1 MLITHQHAAKQ
12 QARLLANPKSKFTNL
27 FAEFPREV
35 GVLVFASFFV
45 AVGFGI
51 IAPTLPLFA
60 RSFGVNNAQVGA
72 ILSAFAF
79 ARFASGLISGKLV
92 DHFGERI
99 VYSCGIGFVSL
110 TSFAAG
116 MAQNYEQLL
125 IFRAV
130 GGFGSSMFSV
140 AAGSILLRAVA
151 DHQRARAQSLYNGSF
166 LVGMMAG
173 PVVGGA
179 LSGFSL
185 RAPLLIYGFLLIGA
199 STSGAVLLRNS
210 ELAAK
215 PTKKEE
221 RDSVTLRAAL
231 SLKPYRSA
239 LIISF
244 ITSWVLFGM
253 SRSILPLF
261 LVEQIKVSPSFMGLG
276 FTVTTIINGLLLLK
290 AGKLSDLKGR
300 RFAAVIGTSLTLLF
314 ILALTVTTKPWM
326 FIVASI
332 IVGIGGAFV
341 STTPSAIVGDV
352 LQGKGGQVIGLFQMA
367 GDAGA
372 MVAPLILGFIAD
384 SSGYRPAFAVTALL
398 MLCAVLVAI
407 KLPETRSSH
416 LGQSRNEVINPVR
429 EE

>member
-1 MLITHQHAAKQ
+1 MKNL
-12 QARLLANPKSKFTNL
+12 KSKVNNPFS
-27 FAEFPREV
+27 EFPREV

-51 IAPTLPLFA
+51 ISPTLPLFA
-60 RSFGVNNAQVGA
+60 RSFGVNHAQVGA
-72 ILSAFAF
+72 ILAAFAF
-79 ARFASGLISGKLV
+79 ARFATGLISGKLV
-92 DHFGERI
+92 DHFGERL
-99 VYSCGIGFVSL
+99 VYSFGIGFVSI

-116 MAQNYEQLL
+116 FAQSYEQLL

-140 AAGSILLRAVA
+140 AAGSILLRAVDD
-151 DHQRARAQSLYNGSF
+151 DHRARAQSLYNGSF

-185 RAPLLIYGFLLIGA
+185 RAPMIIYGFLLIGA
-199 STSGAVLLRNS
+199 SASGAFLLRNS
-210 ELAAK
+210 TLAAK
-215 PTKKEE
+215 PTATQE
-221 RDSVTLRAAL
+221 RETITLRSAL
-231 SLKPYRSA
+231 ALKPYRSA

-261 LVEQIKVSPSFMGLG
+261 MVEEIKVSPSFMGLG
-276 FTVTTIINGLLLLK
+276 FTISTVINGIFLMK
-290 AGKLSDLKGR
+290 AGKLSDINGR
-300 RFAAVIGTSLTLLF
+300 RYSAVIGTSFLTLF
-314 ILALTVTTKPWM
+314 ILALALTTEPWM
-326 FIVASI
+326 FLAASV
-332 IVGIGGAFV
+332 IVGFGGAFL

-352 LQGKGGQVIGLFQMA
+352 LEGKGGQVIGLFQMA

-372 MVAPLILGFIAD
+372 MVAPLILGAIAD
-384 SSGYRPAFAVTALL
+384 GYGYRPAFLVTAAL
-398 MLCAVLVAI
+398 MLVAVAVSI

-416 LGQSRNEVINPVR
+416 LGQSSK
-429 EE
+429 

>member
-1 MLITHQHAAKQ
+1 MRNL
-12 QARLLANPKSKFTNL
+12 KSKFNNP

-51 IAPTLPLFA
+51 ISPTLPLFA
-60 RSFGVNNAQVGA
+60 RSFGVNHAQVGA
-72 ILSAFAF
+72 ILAAFAF
-79 ARFASGLISGKLV
+79 ARFATGLISGKLV
-92 DHFGERI
+92 DHFGERL
-99 VYSCGIGFVSL
+99 VYSFGIGFVSI

-116 MAQNYEQLL
+116 FAQSYEQLL

-140 AAGSILLRAVA
+140 AAGSILLRAVDD
-151 DHQRARAQSLYNGSF
+151 DHRARVQSLYNGSF
-166 LVGMMAG
+166 LIGMMAG

-185 RAPLLIYGFLLIGA
+185 RAPMIIYGFLLIGA
-199 STSGAVLLRNS
+199 SASGAFLLRNS
-210 ELAAK
+210 TLAAK
-215 PTKKEE
+215 PTATQE
-221 RDSVTLRAAL
+221 RNTITLRSAL
-231 SLKPYRSA
+231 ALKPYRSA

-261 LVEQIKVSPSFMGLG
+261 MVEEIKVSPSFMGLG
-276 FTVTTIINGLLLLK
+276 FTISTVINGIFLMK
-290 AGKLSDLKGR
+290 AGKLSDVNGR
-300 RFAAVIGTSLTLLF
+300 RYSAVIGTSFLTLF
-314 ILALTVTTKPWM
+314 ILALALTTEPWM
-326 FIVASI
+326 FLAASV
-332 IVGIGGAFV
+332 IVGFGGAFL

-352 LQGKGGQVIGLFQMA
+352 LEGKGGQVIGLFQMA

-372 MVAPLILGFIAD
+372 MVAPLILGAIAD
-384 SSGYRPAFAVTALL
+384 GYGYRPAFLVSAAL
-398 MLCAVLVAI
+398 MLVAVAVSI

-416 LGQSRNEVINPVR
+416 LGQSSK
-429 EE
+429 

>member
-1 MLITHQHAAKQ
+1 MRNL
-12 QARLLANPKSKFTNL
+12 KSKFNNP

-51 IAPTLPLFA
+51 ISPTLPLFA
-60 RSFGVNNAQVGA
+60 RSFGVNHAQVGA
-72 ILSAFAF
+72 ILAAFAF
-79 ARFASGLISGKLV
+79 ARFATGLISGKLV
-92 DHFGERI
+92 DHFGERL
-99 VYSCGIGFVSL
+99 VYSFGIGFVSI

-116 MAQNYEQLL
+116 FAQSYEQLL

-140 AAGSILLRAVA
+140 AAGSILLRAV
-151 DHQRARAQSLYNGSF
+151 DDNHRARAQSLYNGSF
-166 LVGMMAG
+166 LIGMMAG

-185 RAPLLIYGFLLIGA
+185 RAPMIIYGFLLIGA
-199 STSGAVLLRNS
+199 SASGAFLLRNS
-210 ELAAK
+210 TLAAK
-215 PTKKEE
+215 PTATQE
-221 RDSVTLRAAL
+221 RNTITLRSAL
-231 SLKPYRSA
+231 ALKPYRSA

-261 LVEQIKVSPSFMGLG
+261 MVEEIKVSPSFMGLG
-276 FTVTTIINGLLLLK
+276 FTISTVINGIFLMK
-290 AGKLSDLKGR
+290 AGKLSDINGR
-300 RFAAVIGTSLTLLF
+300 RYSAVIGTSFLTLF
-314 ILALTVTTKPWM
+314 ILALALTTEPWM
-326 FIVASI
+326 FLAASV
-332 IVGIGGAFV
+332 IVGFGGAFL

-352 LQGKGGQVIGLFQMA
+352 LEGKGGQVIGLFQMA

-372 MVAPLILGFIAD
+372 MVAPLILGAIAD
-384 SSGYRPAFAVTALL
+384 GYGYRPAFLVSAAL
-398 MLCAVLVAI
+398 MLVAVAVSI

-416 LGQSRNEVINPVR
+416 LGQSSK
-429 EE
+429 

>member
-1 MLITHQHAAKQ
+1 MKL
-12 QARLLANPKSKFTNL
+12 QARRLVKKLTDKFTNP

-51 IAPTLPLFA
+51 ISPTLPLFA

-92 DHFGERI
+92 DHFGERL
-99 VYSCGIGFVSL
+99 VYSFGIGFVSL

-116 MAQNYEQLL
+116 MAQNYSQLL

-130 GGFGSSMFSV
+130 GGLGSSMFSV
-140 AAGSILLRAVA
+140 AAGSILLRAVDD
-151 DHQRARAQSLYNGSF
+151 DHRARAQSLYNGSF
-166 LVGMMAG
+166 LIGMMAG
-173 PVVGGA
+173 PVVGGV

-185 RAPLLIYGFLLIGA
+185 RAPLIIYGFLLIGA

-210 ELAAK
+210 TLAAK
-215 PTKKEE
+215 PTTKQE
-221 RDSVTLRAAL
+221 RETVTLKSAL
-231 SLKPYRSA
+231 ALKPYRYA

-261 LVEQIKVSPSFMGLG
+261 MVEEIKVTPSFMGLG
-276 FTVTTIINGLLLLK
+276 FTITTIINGGLLLK

-300 RFAAVIGTSLTLLF
+300 RFAAVIGSSFLTLS
-314 ILALTVTTKPWM
+314 ILAYALTTHPWM
-326 FIVASI
+326 FIAASAI
-332 IVGIGGAFV
+332 IGFGGAFL
-341 STTPSAIVGDV
+341 STTPSSIVGDV
-352 LQGKGGQVIGLFQMA
+352 LEGKGGQVIGLFQMS

-372 MVAPLILGFIAD
+372 MVAPIILGTIAD
-384 SSGYRPAFAVTALL
+384 HYGFRPAFLTSAVL
-398 MLCAVLVAI
+398 MSLAVLVAT
-407 KLPETRSSH
+407 KLPETRASH
-416 LGQSRNEVINPVR
+416 LRTI
-429 EE
+429 

>member
-1 MLITHQHAAKQ
+1 MRNL
-12 QARLLANPKSKFTNL
+12 KSKFNNP

-51 IAPTLPLFA
+51 ISPTLPLFA
-60 RSFGVNNAQVGA
+60 RSFGVNHAQVGA
-72 ILSAFAF
+72 ILAAFAF
-79 ARFASGLISGKLV
+79 ARFATGLISGKLV
-92 DHFGERI
+92 DHFGERL
-99 VYSCGIGFVSL
+99 VYSFGIGFVSI

-116 MAQNYEQLL
+116 FAQNYEQLL

-140 AAGSILLRAVA
+140 AAGSILLRAVDD
-151 DHQRARAQSLYNGSF
+151 DHRASAQSLYNGSF

-185 RAPLLIYGFLLIGA
+185 RAPMIIYGFLLIGA
-199 STSGAVLLRNS
+199 SASGAFLLRNS
-210 ELAAK
+210 TLAAK
-215 PTKKEE
+215 PTATQE
-221 RDSVTLRAAL
+221 RNTITLRSAL
-231 SLKPYRSA
+231 ALKPYRSA

-261 LVEQIKVSPSFMGLG
+261 MVEEIKVSPSFMGLG
-276 FTVTTIINGLLLLK
+276 FTISTVINGIFLMK
-290 AGKLSDLKGR
+290 AGKLSDVNGR
-300 RFAAVIGTSLTLLF
+300 RYSAVIGTSFLTLF
-314 ILALTVTTKPWM
+314 ILALALTTEPWM
-326 FIVASI
+326 FLAASV
-332 IVGIGGAFV
+332 IVGFGGAFL

-352 LQGKGGQVIGLFQMA
+352 LEGKGGQVIGLFQMA

-372 MVAPLILGFIAD
+372 MVAPLILGAIAD
-384 SSGYRPAFAVTALL
+384 GYGYRPAFLVSAAL
-398 MLCAVLVAI
+398 MLVAVAVSI

-416 LGQSRNEVINPVR
+416 LGQSSK
-429 EE
+429 

>member
-1 MLITHQHAAKQ
+1 MKNL
-12 QARLLANPKSKFTNL
+12 KSKFNNP

-51 IAPTLPLFA
+51 ISPTLPLFA
-60 RSFGVNNAQVGA
+60 RSFGVNHAQVGA
-72 ILSAFAF
+72 ILAAFAF
-79 ARFASGLISGKLV
+79 ARFATGLISGKLV
-92 DHFGERI
+92 DHFGERLI
-99 VYSCGIGFVSL
+99 YSFGIGFVSI

-116 MAQNYEQLL
+116 FAQSYEQLL

-140 AAGSILLRAVA
+140 AAGSILLRAVDD
-151 DHQRARAQSLYNGSF
+151 DHRARAQSLYNGSF

-185 RAPLLIYGFLLIGA
+185 RAPLIIYGFLLIGA
-199 STSGAVLLRNS
+199 SASGAFLLRNS
-210 ELAAK
+210 TLAAK
-215 PTKKEE
+215 PTASQE
-221 RDSVTLRAAL
+221 RETISLRSAL
-231 SLKPYRSA
+231 ALKPYRSA

-244 ITSWVLFGM
+244 ITAWVLFGM

-261 LVEQIKVSPSFMGLG
+261 MVEEIKVSPSFMGLG
-276 FTVTTIINGLLLLK
+276 FTISTVINGIFLMK
-290 AGKLSDLKGR
+290 AGKLSDINGR
-300 RFAAVIGTSLTLLF
+300 RYSAVIGTSFLTLF
-314 ILALTVTTKPWM
+314 ILALAVTTEPWM
-326 FIVASI
+326 FLAASV
-332 IVGIGGAFV
+332 IVGFGGAFL

-352 LQGKGGQVIGLFQMA
+352 LEGKGGQVIGLFQMA

-372 MVAPLILGFIAD
+372 MVAPLILGAIAD
-384 SSGYRPAFAVTALL
+384 GYGYRPAFLVTAAL
-398 MLCAVLVAI
+398 MLVAVAVSI

-416 LGQSRNEVINPVR
+416 LGQSSK
-429 EE
+429 

>member
-1 MLITHQHAAKQ
+1 MKNL
-12 QARLLANPKSKFTNL
+12 KSKVNNP
-27 FAEFPREV
+27 FAEFPREA

-51 IAPTLPLFA
+51 ISPTLPLFA
-60 RSFGVNNAQVGA
+60 RSFGVNHAQVGA
-72 ILSAFAF
+72 ILAAFAF
-79 ARFASGLISGKLV
+79 ARFATGLISGKLV
-92 DHFGERI
+92 DHFGERL
-99 VYSCGIGFVSL
+99 VYSFGIGFVSI

-116 MAQNYEQLL
+116 FAQSYEQLL

-140 AAGSILLRAVA
+140 AAGSILLRAVDD
-151 DHQRARAQSLYNGSF
+151 DHRARAQSLYNGSF

-185 RAPLLIYGFLLIGA
+185 RAPMIIYGFLLIGA
-199 STSGAVLLRNS
+199 SASGAFLLRNS
-210 ELAAK
+210 TLAAK
-215 PTKKEE
+215 PTATQE
-221 RDSVTLRAAL
+221 RETITLRSAL
-231 SLKPYRSA
+231 ALKPYRSA

-261 LVEQIKVSPSFMGLG
+261 MVEEIKVSPSFMGLG
-276 FTVTTIINGLLLLK
+276 FTISTVINGIFLMK
-290 AGKLSDLKGR
+290 AGKLSDINGR
-300 RFAAVIGTSLTLLF
+300 RYSAVIGTSFLTLF
-314 ILALTVTTKPWM
+314 ILALALTTEPWM
-326 FIVASI
+326 FLAASV
-332 IVGIGGAFV
+332 IVGFGGAFL

-352 LQGKGGQVIGLFQMA
+352 LEGKGGQVIGLFQMA

-372 MVAPLILGFIAD
+372 MVAPLILGAIAD
-384 SSGYRPAFAVTALL
+384 GYGYHPAFLVTAAL
-398 MLCAVLVAI
+398 MLVAVAVSI

-416 LGQSRNEVINPVR
+416 LGQSSK
-429 EE
+429 

>member
-1 MLITHQHAAKQ
+1 MKNL
-12 QARLLANPKSKFTNL
+12 KSKFNNP

-51 IAPTLPLFA
+51 ISPTLPLFA
-60 RSFGVNNAQVGA
+60 RSFGVNHAQVGA
-72 ILSAFAF
+72 ILAAFAF
-79 ARFASGLISGKLV
+79 ARFATGLISGKLV
-92 DHFGERI
+92 DHFGERLI
-99 VYSCGIGFVSL
+99 YSFGIGFVSI

-116 MAQNYEQLL
+116 FAQSYEQLL

-140 AAGSILLRAVA
+140 AAGSILLRAVDD
-151 DHQRARAQSLYNGSF
+151 DHRARAQSLYNGSF

-185 RAPLLIYGFLLIGA
+185 RAPMIIYGFLLIGA
-199 STSGAVLLRNS
+199 SASGAFLLRNS
-210 ELAAK
+210 TLAAK
-215 PTKKEE
+215 PTASQE
-221 RDSVTLRAAL
+221 RETISLRSAL
-231 SLKPYRSA
+231 ALKPYRSA

-244 ITSWVLFGM
+244 ITAWVLFGM

-261 LVEQIKVSPSFMGLG
+261 MVEEIKVSPSFMGLG
-276 FTVTTIINGLLLLK
+276 FTISTVINGIFLMK
-290 AGKLSDLKGR
+290 AGKLSDINGR
-300 RFAAVIGTSLTLLF
+300 RYSAVIGTSFLTLF
-314 ILALTVTTKPWM
+314 ILALAVTTEPWM
-326 FIVASI
+326 FLAASV
-332 IVGIGGAFV
+332 IVGFGGAFL

-352 LQGKGGQVIGLFQMA
+352 LEGKGGQVIGLFQMA

-372 MVAPLILGFIAD
+372 MVAPLILGAIAD
-384 SSGYRPAFAVTALL
+384 GYGYRPAFLATAAL
-398 MLCAVLVAI
+398 MLVAVAVSI

-416 LGQSRNEVINPVR
+416 LGQSSK
-429 EE
+429 

>member
-1 MLITHQHAAKQ
+1 MK
-12 QARLLANPKSKFTNL
+12 NKFTNP

-51 IAPTLPLFA
+51 ISPTLPLFA
-60 RSFGVNNAQVGA
+60 RSFGVNHAQVGA
-72 ILSAFAF
+72 ILAAFAF
-79 ARFASGLISGKLV
+79 ARFATGLISGKLV
-92 DHFGERI
+92 DHFGERL
-99 VYSCGIGFVSL
+99 VYSFGIGFVSI

-116 MAQNYEQLL
+116 FAQSYEQLL

-140 AAGSILLRAVA
+140 AAGSILLRAVDD
-151 DHQRARAQSLYNGSF
+151 DHRARAQSLYNGSF

-185 RAPLLIYGFLLIGA
+185 RAPMIIYGFLLIGA
-199 STSGAVLLRNS
+199 SASGAFLLRNS
-210 ELAAK
+210 TLAAK
-215 PTKKEE
+215 PTATQE
-221 RDSVTLRAAL
+221 RNTITLRSAL
-231 SLKPYRSA
+231 ALKPYRSA

-261 LVEQIKVSPSFMGLG
+261 MVEEIKVSPSFMGLG
-276 FTVTTIINGLLLLK
+276 FTISTVINGIFLMK
-290 AGKLSDLKGR
+290 AGKLSDINGR
-300 RFAAVIGTSLTLLF
+300 RYSAVIGTSFLTLF
-314 ILALTVTTKPWM
+314 ILALALTTEPWM
-326 FIVASI
+326 FLAASV
-332 IVGIGGAFV
+332 IVGFGGAFL

-352 LQGKGGQVIGLFQMA
+352 LEGKGGQVIGLFQMA

-372 MVAPLILGFIAD
+372 MVAPLILGAIAD
-384 SSGYRPAFAVTALL
+384 GYGYRPAFLVSAAL
-398 MLCAVLVAI
+398 MLVAVAVSI

-416 LGQSRNEVINPVR
+416 LGQSSK
-429 EE
+429 

>member
-1 MLITHQHAAKQ
+1 MKQ
-12 QARLLANPKSKFTNL
+12 QVRLSGNSKAKEISVKNKFTNP

-51 IAPTLPLFA
+51 ISPTLPLFA
-60 RSFGVNNAQVGA
+60 RSFGVSHAQVGA
-72 ILSAFAF
+72 ILAAFAF
-79 ARFASGLISGKLV
+79 ARFATGLISGKLV
-92 DHFGERI
+92 DHFGERL
-99 VYSCGIGFVSL
+99 VYSFGIGFVSV

-116 MAQNYEQLL
+116 FAQNYDQLL

-140 AAGSILLRAVA
+140 AAGSILLRAVDD
-151 DHQRARAQSLYNGSF
+151 DHRARAQSLYNGSF
-166 LVGMMAG
+166 LIGMMAG

-185 RAPLLIYGFLLIGA
+185 RAPMIIYGFLLIGA
-199 STSGAVLLRNS
+199 SASGAFLLRNS
-210 ELAAK
+210 ALAAK
-215 PTKKEE
+215 PTAKEE
-221 RDSVTLRAAL
+221 RETITLKSAL
-231 SLKPYRSA
+231 ALKAYRSA

-261 LVEQIKVSPSFMGLG
+261 MVEEIKVSPSFMGLG
-276 FTVTTIINGLLLLK
+276 FTISTIINGVFLLK
-290 AGKLSDLKGR
+290 AGKLSDLNGR
-300 RFAAVIGTSLTLLF
+300 RYSAVLGTSFLTLF
-314 ILALTVTTKPWM
+314 ILALALTTKPWM
-326 FIVASI
+326 FIAASV
-332 IVGIGGAFV
+332 IVGFGGAFL

-352 LQGKGGQVIGLFQMA
+352 LEGKGGQVIGLFQMA

-372 MVAPLILGFIAD
+372 MVAPLILGAIAD
-384 SSGYRPAFAVTALL
+384 GYGYRPAFLISAAL
-398 MLCAVLVAI
+398 MLVAVAVSI

-416 LGQSRNEVINPVR
+416 LGQSS
-429 EE
+429 

>member
-1 MLITHQHAAKQ
+1 MRNL
-12 QARLLANPKSKFTNL
+12 KSKFNNP

-51 IAPTLPLFA
+51 ISPTLPLFA
-60 RSFGVNNAQVGA
+60 RSFGVNHAQVGA
-72 ILSAFAF
+72 ILAAFAF
-79 ARFASGLISGKLV
+79 ARFATGLISGKLV
-92 DHFGERI
+92 DHFGERL
-99 VYSCGIGFVSL
+99 VYSFGIGFVSI

-116 MAQNYEQLL
+116 FAQSYEQLL

-140 AAGSILLRAVA
+140 AAGSILLRAV
-151 DHQRARAQSLYNGSF
+151 DDNHRARAQSLYNGSF
-166 LVGMMAG
+166 LIGMMAG

-185 RAPLLIYGFLLIGA
+185 RAPMIIYGFLLIGA
-199 STSGAVLLRNS
+199 SASGAFLLRNS
-210 ELAAK
+210 TLAAK
-215 PTKKEE
+215 PTATQE
-221 RDSVTLRAAL
+221 RNTITLRSAL
-231 SLKPYRSA
+231 ALKPYRSA

-261 LVEQIKVSPSFMGLG
+261 MVEEIKVSPSFMGLG
-276 FTVTTIINGLLLLK
+276 FTISTVINGIFLMK
-290 AGKLSDLKGR
+290 AGKLSDINGR
-300 RFAAVIGTSLTLLF
+300 RYSAVIGTSFLTLF
-314 ILALTVTTKPWM
+314 ILALALTTEPWM
-326 FIVASI
+326 FLAASV
-332 IVGIGGAFV
+332 IVGFGGAFL

-352 LQGKGGQVIGLFQMA
+352 LEGKGGQVIGLFQMA

-372 MVAPLILGFIAD
+372 MVAPLILGAIAD
-384 SSGYRPAFAVTALL
+384 GYGYRPAFLVSAAL
-398 MLCAVLVAI
+398 MLVAVAVSI

-416 LGQSRNEVINPVR
+416 LGQSSNN
-429 EE
+429 

>member
-1 MLITHQHAAKQ
+1 MKNL
-12 QARLLANPKSKFTNL
+12 KSKVNNPFS
-27 FAEFPREV
+27 EFPREV

-51 IAPTLPLFA
+51 ISPTLPLFA
-60 RSFGVNNAQVGA
+60 RSFGVNHAQVVA
-72 ILSAFAF
+72 ILAAFAF
-79 ARFASGLISGKLV
+79 ARFATGLISGKLV
-92 DHFGERI
+92 DHFGERL
-99 VYSCGIGFVSL
+99 VYSFGIGFVSI

-116 MAQNYEQLL
+116 FAQSYEQLL

-140 AAGSILLRAVA
+140 AAGSILLRAVDD
-151 DHQRARAQSLYNGSF
+151 DHRARAQSLYNGSF

-185 RAPLLIYGFLLIGA
+185 RAPMIIYGFLLIGA
-199 STSGAVLLRNS
+199 SASGAFLLRNS
-210 ELAAK
+210 TLAAK
-215 PTKKEE
+215 PTATQE
-221 RDSVTLRAAL
+221 RETITLRSAL
-231 SLKPYRSA
+231 ALKPYRSA

-261 LVEQIKVSPSFMGLG
+261 MVEEIKVSPSFMGLG
-276 FTVTTIINGLLLLK
+276 FTISTVINGIFLMK
-290 AGKLSDLKGR
+290 AGKLSDINGR
-300 RFAAVIGTSLTLLF
+300 RYSAVIGTSFLTLF
-314 ILALTVTTKPWM
+314 ILALALTTEPWM
-326 FIVASI
+326 FLAASV
-332 IVGIGGAFV
+332 IVGFGGAFL

-352 LQGKGGQVIGLFQMA
+352 LEGKGGQVIGLFQMA

-372 MVAPLILGFIAD
+372 MVAPLILGAIAD
-384 SSGYRPAFAVTALL
+384 GYGYRPAFLVSAAL
-398 MLCAVLVAI
+398 MLVAVAVSI

-416 LGQSRNEVINPVR
+416 LGQSSK
-429 EE
+429 